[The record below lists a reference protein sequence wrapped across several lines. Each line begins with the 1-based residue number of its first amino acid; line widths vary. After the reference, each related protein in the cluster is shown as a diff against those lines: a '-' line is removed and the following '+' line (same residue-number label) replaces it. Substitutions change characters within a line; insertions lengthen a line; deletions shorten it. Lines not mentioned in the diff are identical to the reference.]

1 MSLVNPVIL
10 QLPLSGHVLA
20 VVCPDV
26 AALVHLFKADWDV
39 VENHRLA
46 VEDFLLKLLLVLGH
60 GVEHVLHGWVLVEFV
75 PLLDGKAVILWG
87 IFPHDNLIAERLGTE
102 AGTAFEKA
110 RYIVVLDDALLELLE
125 DVCGLVLP

>member
-46 VEDFLLKLLLVLGH
+46 VEEFLLSVAMAYEIKLSTRLLFHLTRIDTSIT
-60 GVEHVLHGWVLVEFV
+60 LSIINLVDRFS
-75 PLLDGKAVILWG
+75 
-87 IFPHDNLIAERLGTE
+87 
-102 AGTAFEKA
+102 
-110 RYIVVLDDALLELLE
+110 
-125 DVCGLVLP
+125 